1 MWPGFVGEKEGQ
13 KIGNAPSVGRTEA
26 ESFPVGVG
34 VSVTH
39 LALGDQLSLSSGGRL
54 DEGAGG
60 GRDGLGRFENLFL
73 KVKGLVRLLQSEKK
87 PIRLAAPGGSRN

>member
-1 MWPGFVGEKEGQ
+1 MARIRWRERGSAPG
-13 KIGNAPSVGRTEA
+13 VGRRDRELP
-26 ESFPVGVG
+26 SGGGVG

-39 LALGDQLSLSSGGRL
+39 LALGDQLSLSSRGRL

-60 GRDGLGRFENLFL
+60 GRDGLGCFENLFL
-73 KVKGLVRLLQSEKK
+73 KVQGLVRQLQSEKE